1 MLLVKA
7 ARGARRFVESVKGE
21 DGTYL
26 LDHWPRVHTPRLRR
40 PGRGSRRRDAG
51 AVVMRLRFAQRLTMG
66 FLDPVGDALFL
77 VAGLRRMGIAA
88 SFHLGREM
96 VPVTPPSG
104 FYAWV
109 QCGEAVV
116 STSLPVRETY
126 IEVHRSERDG

>member
-21 DGTYL
+21 DGSYRL
-26 LDHWPRVHTPRLRR
+26 GDWPRVERAGRRRRVAGPRDAAAAVARLR
-40 PGRGSRRRDAG
+40 
-51 AVVMRLRFAQRLTMG
+51 VAQRLTMG
-66 FLDPVGDALFL
+66 FLDPVDDALFL
-77 VAGLRRMGIAA
+77 VAGLRRMGIPA
-88 SFHLGREM
+88 SFHLGREL

-116 STSLPVRETY
+116 STSMPVRETY
-126 IEVHRSERDG
+126 VEVHRSGRDR

>member
-21 DGTYL
+21 DGSYR
-26 LDHWPRVHTPRLRR
+26 LDNWPRVHAPRI
-40 PGRGSRRRDAG
+40 RRRDTG
-51 AVVMRLRFAQRLTMG
+51 VVVMRLRFAQRLTMG
-66 FLDPVGDALFL
+66 FLDPVDDALYL
-77 VAGLRRMGIAA
+77 VAGLRRMGIPA

-96 VPVTPPSG
+96 VPAAPPSG

-126 IEVHRSERDG
+126 VEVHGSGRN

>member
-1 MLLVKA
+1 MKA

-21 DGTYL
+21 DGSYR
-26 LDHWPRVHTPRLRR
+26 LDHWPQVQRIRR
-40 PGRGSRRRDAG
+40 PGRGPGRRDTG

-66 FLDPVGDALFL
+66 FLDPVDDALFL
-77 VAGLRRMGIAA
+77 VAGLRRMGIPAT
-88 SFHLGREM
+88 FHLGREM

-126 IEVHRSERDG
+126 VEVHRSGRD

>member
-21 DGTYL
+21 DGSYR
-26 LDHWPRVHTPRLRR
+26 LDNWPRVHAPRIRR
-40 PGRGSRRRDAG
+40 PGRVPGSRDTGVA
-51 AVVMRLRFAQRLTMG
+51 VMRLRFAQRLTMG
-66 FLDPVGDALFL
+66 FLDPVDDALFL
-77 VAGLRRMGIAA
+77 VAGLRRMGFPA

-126 IEVHRSERDG
+126 VEVHRSGRD